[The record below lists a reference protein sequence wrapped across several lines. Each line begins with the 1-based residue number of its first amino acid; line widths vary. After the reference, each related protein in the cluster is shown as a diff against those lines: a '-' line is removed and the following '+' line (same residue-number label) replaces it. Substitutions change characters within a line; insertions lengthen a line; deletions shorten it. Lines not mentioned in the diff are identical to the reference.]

1 MLKIRPTIISDCQF
15 IIKCNEG
22 KDEEFLHQWAGP
34 SYTFPITINQI
45 EKRLIDSIYT
55 KFFTATID
63 DEIIGTVELG
73 FINYKKKE
81 CKICR
86 FLIGEEYRNKGY
98 GTKIA
103 KFLIDYAYNRLSME
117 KISLNVSSSNFGAI
131 KCYEKVGF
139 TVIEERNINN
149 NRKTSLKMELGTI
162 SWEQFLWKI
171 AWYIC

>member
-1 MLKIRPTIISDCQF
+1 MYNLRPTTISDCEF

-22 KDEEFLHQWAGP
+22 KDEDFLHQWAGP
-34 SYTFPITINQI
+34 SYTFPITIEQI

-55 KFFTATID
+55 KFFTAILD

-86 FLIGEEYRNKGY
+86 FIIGEKYRNKGY
-98 GTKIA
+98 GTEIL
-103 KFLIDYAYNRLSME
+103 KFLINYAFNE
-117 KISLNVSSSNFGAI
+117 LNMNKALLHVSSINKSAI

-139 TVIEERNINN
+139 TVIEEKNTDLNGI
-149 NRKTSLKMELGTI
+149 SALKMELLRPRTI
-162 SWEQFLWKI
+162 
-171 AWYIC
+171 

>member
-1 MLKIRPTIISDCQF
+1 MIKLRPTTISDCEF

-22 KDEEFLHQWAGP
+22 KDEDFLHQWAGP
-34 SYTFPITINQI
+34 SYTFPITIEQI

-55 KFFTATID
+55 KFFTAVLD

-86 FLIGEEYRNKGY
+86 FLIGEKFRNKGY
-98 GTKIA
+98 GTEILN
-103 KFLIDYAYNRLSME
+103 FLINYAFNELNMN
-117 KISLNVSSSNFGAI
+117 KVLLNVLSKNISAK

-139 TVIEERNINN
+139 TVIEEKSTNQNGL
-149 NRKTSLKMELGTI
+149 SVLKMQILRPYTI
-162 SWEQFLWKI
+162 
-171 AWYIC
+171 